1 MTTITDYLNNF
12 FLGYLPYIA
21 LGVFTA
27 GFIYRA
33 VKHNNTIQA
42 TSSQFISNDKSIRW
56 GSTLF
61 HYAIILVFLGHI
73 FGLLTP
79 EWLYTWLISN
89 ETKRLLAII
98 MGSLSGIAALTGITI
113 LALRRFTNIR
123 VRTTGQL
130 QDYIIV
136 ALLLF
141 QIALGLWGTYI
152 TTQSPLEDYM
162 AMEHWAQ
169 GIVIFE
175 PDSWKYIAHQ
185 SWVYKLHII
194 NGFLIFIV
202 FPFTKLMHM
211 VMVPVHFVIDSFRK

>member
-1 MTTITDYLNNF
+1 MTISDYLNNF
-12 FLGYLPYIA
+12 LLGYLPYIA
-21 LGVFTA
+21 LGVFVT
-27 GFIYRA
+27 GFIYRIR
-33 VKHNNTIQA
+33 HRNNTIQA
-42 TSSQFISNDKSIRW
+42 TSSQFISNDTSIRL
-56 GSTLF
+56 GSPLF

-79 EWLYTWLISN
+79 EWLYNWLISN
-89 ETKRLLAII
+89 ETKRLIAIV
-98 MGSLSGIAALTGITI
+98 MGSLSGIAALVGITI
-113 LALRRFTNIR
+113 LTLRRFTNIR
-123 VRTTGQL
+123 VRATGQI

-169 GIVIFE
+169 GIAIFE
-175 PDSWKYIAHQ
+175 PDSWKYIASQ

-194 NGFLIFIV
+194 NGFLIFII

-211 VMVPVHFVIDSFRK
+211 VAVPVHFVIDSFRK